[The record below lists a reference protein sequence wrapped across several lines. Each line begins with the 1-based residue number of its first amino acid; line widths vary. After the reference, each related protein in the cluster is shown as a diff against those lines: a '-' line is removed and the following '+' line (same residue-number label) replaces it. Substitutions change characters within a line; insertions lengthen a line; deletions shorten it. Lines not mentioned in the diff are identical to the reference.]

1 MLPYIIDPADGFSAV
16 NHSAQTPKPYPCLQR
31 AFTLIELLVVIAI
44 IAILAGMLLPAL
56 ARSKAKAE
64 RISCVSN
71 LKQMGFAMSMY
82 VQDNNDTLPG
92 PIWTGLYST
101 YNNDTKF
108 LPYYLWRY
116 IGMPSPNFQL
126 RTAQVFVCTAAA
138 TSPNRPISYVSNP
151 LITNSPPTDFL
162 ISPFGYP
169 TSAVTPGQPDAQP
182 KRLSA
187 IFRPSNAWAVSDIDT
202 NNAAS
207 GSTYYPYISRS
218 VAHGEV
224 RNQMFFDWHV
234 ETAKVKK

>member
-1 MLPYIIDPADGFSAV
+1 MDPRFNVGGRWR
-16 NHSAQTPKPYPCLQR
+16 R

-56 ARSKAKAE
+56 ARSRVKAE

-101 YNNDTKF
+101 YNNDSKF
-108 LPYYLWRY
+108 LPFYLWRY
-116 IGMPSPNFQL
+116 IGMPSPSFQL
-126 RTAQVFVCTAAA
+126 RTAQVFVCTAASKNFLPVPVGTAA

-151 LITNSPPTDFL
+151 LITNSPPADFL

-169 TSAVTPGQPDAQP
+169 TSAVTPGQTDAQP

-187 IFRPSNAWAVSDIDT
+187 IYRPSNAWAVSDIDT
-202 NNAAS
+202 NNAVS
-207 GSTYYPYISRS
+207 GSTYYPYISRRIS
-218 VAHGEV
+218 HVDV
-224 RNQMFFDWHV
+224 RNRMFFDWHV
-234 ETAKVKK
+234 ESVRVKK

>member
-1 MLPYIIDPADGFSAV
+1 MDPRFNVGGRWR
-16 NHSAQTPKPYPCLQR
+16 R

-56 ARSKAKAE
+56 ARSRVKAE

-101 YNNDTKF
+101 YNNDYKF

-116 IGMPSPNFQL
+116 IGMPSPSFQL
-126 RTAQVFVCTAAA
+126 RTAQVFVCTAASKNFLPVPVGTAA
-138 TSPNRPISYVSNP
+138 TSPSRPISYVSNP
-151 LITNSPPTDFL
+151 LITNSPPADFL

-169 TSAVTPGQPDAQP
+169 TSAVTPGQTDAQP

-187 IFRPSNAWAVSDIDT
+187 IYRPSKAWAVSYVDT
-202 NNAAS
+202 NNAVS
-207 GSTYYPYISRS
+207 GSTYYPYISRRVS
-218 VAHGEV
+218 HGDV
-224 RNQMFFDWHV
+224 RNRMFFDWHV
-234 ETAKVKK
+234 ETAKVKR

>member
-1 MLPYIIDPADGFSAV
+1 MERRFNGGGGWI
-16 NHSAQTPKPYPCLQR
+16 R
-31 AFTLIELLVVIAI
+31 AFTLVELLVVIAI
-44 IAILAGMLLPAL
+44 IAILAGMLLPAI

-138 TSPNRPISYVSNP
+138 RNFRPVPTGTAATSPNRPISYVSNP
-151 LITNSPPTDFL
+151 LITNSPPADFV

-169 TSAVTPGQPDAQP
+169 TSAVTPGQLDAQP

-207 GSTYYPYISRS
+207 GSTYYAYISRS

-234 ETAKVKK
+234 ETLKVKR

>member
-1 MLPYIIDPADGFSAV
+1 MNQRPNSPV
-16 NHSAQTPKPYPCLQR
+16 RWTR

-44 IAILAGMLLPAL
+44 IAILAGMLLPAI

-101 YNNDTKF
+101 YNTDYKF

-116 IGMPSPNFQL
+116 IGIPSPSSQL

-138 TSPNRPISYVSNP
+138 RNFQPVPAGTASTSPNRPISYVSNP
-151 LITNSPPTDFL
+151 LITNTPPTDFV

-169 TSAVTPGQPDAQP
+169 TSAVTPGQPDALP
-182 KRLSA
+182 KRLSS
-187 IFRPSNAWAVSDIDT
+187 IFRPANAWAVVDVDT
-202 NNAAS
+202 SNAVS
-207 GSTYYPYISRS
+207 GATYFPYISRRIT
-218 VAHGEV
+218 HGDV

-234 ETAKVKK
+234 ESVRVKR